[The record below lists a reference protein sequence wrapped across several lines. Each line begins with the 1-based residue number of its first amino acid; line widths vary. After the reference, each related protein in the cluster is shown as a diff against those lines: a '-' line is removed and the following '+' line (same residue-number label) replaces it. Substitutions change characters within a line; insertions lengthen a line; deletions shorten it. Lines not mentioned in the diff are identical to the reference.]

1 MNHLGAGGEARPV
14 FYFFLSQS
22 DYFSAMEEHFV
33 SNLFSKVRT
42 NVIYNQI
49 IIVRV

>member
-1 MNHLGAGGEARPV
+1 MNHVGAGGSETC
-14 FYFFLSQS
+14 FLFFLSQS